1 MPVQHLPRLAP
12 AQTTPRPRADAAG
25 SLGKVHQP
33 PPALVRALAD
43 GAVALG
49 TDPLPAALVV
59 CEPLLGQP
67 VKAGTKCPKTVGAKF
82 PKNAGLKNP
91 QPQLSSC
98 IGAGGGKRLST
109 PAFRFSF
116 RR

>member
-1 MPVQHLPRLAP
+1 SLSRAHPPGFFPPSLHDALPIWPVLAPRPVRFRARMPVQHLPRLAP

-49 TDPLPAALVV
+49 TDRKSTRLNSSHVKISYAAFCL
-59 CEPLLGQP
+59 
-67 VKAGTKCPKTVGAKF
+67 
-82 PKNAGLKNP
+82 
-91 QPQLSSC
+91 
-98 IGAGGGKRLST
+98 
-109 PAFRFSF
+109 
-116 RR
+116 